1 MHIDSLELT
10 DSQAPADKKALGLWT
25 ATSLVTGNM
34 IGSGIF
40 LLPAS
45 LALFGGISLWG
56 WLISAFGSLA
66 LAFVFAN
73 LARNIRGSGGPYVYI
88 REGFGDMPGFLMAWG
103 YWLSIIAANAA
114 IAIALV
120 SYLSVFIPPLKEQ
133 GLTTALVTLF
143 FIWFLAAVN
152 IRGVRQAGQVQ
163 LTTTLL
169 KILPLLAIAVVGLFY
184 LEPEHFKP
192 WNLSEES
199 SFSAVS
205 ATAALTMWAF
215 LGMESATI
223 AAGEVKEPQKNVPKA
238 AMLGTLLA
246 AAIYI
251 PGCIA
256 VMGLIEPATL
266 AKSSAPFADAAAM
279 LWGDWGYYLI
289 GFGAVISCF
298 GALNGWTLCV
308 GQVPMAA
315 AKDGLFPKVFGQQ
328 TKTGTPAKGII
339 LSTILVSALVLMN
352 YNQSLVSQ
360 FTFVILLST
369 LTAVLPYLLCTLTH
383 LMMVLRKKDKTSL
396 APVNIGITL
405 VAVVFA
411 AWILFATGLETILWG
426 CALLLAGLPV
436 YGWIKGGQRR

>member
-1 MHIDSLELT
+1 
-10 DSQAPADKKALGLWT
+10 
-25 ATSLVTGNM
+25 M

-56 WLISAFGSLA
+56 WIISACGSLA

-73 LARNIRGSGGPYVYI
+73 LARSIKGSGGPYVYI
-88 REGFGDMPGFLMAWG
+88 HKGFGDMPGFLMAWG

-120 SYLSVFIPPLKEQ
+120 SYLSVFIPQLKEQ
-133 GLTTALVTLF
+133 GIVTALVTLG
-143 FIWFLAAVN
+143 FIWALAAVN
-152 IRGVRQAGQVQ
+152 IRGIKQAGQVQ

-169 KILPLLAIAVVGLFY
+169 KIIPLLAIAVAGLFY
-184 LEPEHFKP
+184 LEPTHFEP
-192 WNLSEES
+192 WNLSEQS

-223 AAGEVKEPQKNVPKA
+223 AAGEVKDPEKNVPRA

-256 VMGLIEPATL
+256 VMGLIDPNTL
-266 AKSSAPFADAAAM
+266 AQSSAPFADAAAL

-289 GFGAVISCF
+289 GAGAVISCF

-315 AKDGLFPKVFGQQ
+315 AKDGLFPEVFGQQ
-328 TKTGTPAKGII
+328 TQAGTPAKGII
-339 LSTILVSALVLMN
+339 LSTILVSVLVLMN

-369 LTAVLPYLLCTLTH
+369 LTAVLPYLLCSLVH
-383 LMMVLRKKDKTSL
+383 LMMFLRKKEKPPL
-396 APVNIGITL
+396 AGINVAIT
-405 VAVVFA
+405 VIAVVFA
-411 AWILFATGLETILWG
+411 GWILVATGLETILWG

-436 YGWIKGGQRR
+436 YAWIKNQGVRDIETQ